1 MAPASNY
8 WNKKTCGTYF
18 KNMKPNPS
26 REASGQGVI
35 QLVQWAVAQEFSDI
49 PVDTLQKTVMVIA
62 DDLAAMLSA
71 EHEPQV
77 AAAHAKLAAH
87 DGGSKASLLRQGR
100 PQLSPLQAALGNA
113 LSASWN
119 ELDEG
124 YRKAVCHAGLY
135 TLPVLLAIAESE
147 NLSTADVIRASTL
160 AYEVTARFARTWRFR
175 ELKIHPHALFNAVG
189 ATAAIGFLRR
199 LPADLMLSA
208 LSNAS
213 TLGVVGPYNQAVH
226 GALIRNAWAA
236 AGIVNGFQAIEWAE
250 AGIAGLPE
258 TPHDVYFETLDS
270 EAHIE
275 ELTLELGTDWAVA
288 SGYHKIN
295 ACCQYAHSAIEAVQE
310 ILSAHPA
317 LTGGERIARIQI
329 QTHRLGMTLDNYQ
342 PVTTLGAKFS
352 LPHALA
358 ASLVYGHGGAQAFDT
373 PSVADARVARLR
385 DLVEM
390 QLVAEELP
398 WPHDRPAFV
407 TLVDE
412 NGRSYSAN
420 CLSARGGPDK
430 PFSDGEL
437 WAKIDGLSRAS
448 APGLCAAMQS
458 LHARCISRSSD
469 KSFAQPWRD
478 LVDQFFSPAA
488 STVKP

>member
-1 MAPASNY
+1 MGF
-8 WNKKTCGTYF
+8 T
-18 KNMKPNPS
+18 
-26 REASGQGVI
+26 
-35 QLVQWAVAQEFSDI
+35 QLVRWAVKQELSDI
-49 PVDTLQKTVMVIA
+49 PADALEKTVTVIA

-77 AAAHAKLAAH
+77 TASHAKLTVLTT
-87 DGGSKASLLRQGR
+87 GRTASLFRHDR
-100 PQLSPLQAALGNA
+100 PQLDPLQAALGNA

-160 AYEVTARFARTWRFR
+160 GYEVTARFARTWRFR

-199 LPADLMLSA
+199 LPADVMISA

-213 TLGVVGPYNQAVH
+213 TLGVVGPYNQAIH

-236 AGIVNGFQAIEWAE
+236 AGISNGFQAIEWAE

-258 TPHDVYFETLDS
+258 TPHDVYFETLGS
-270 EAHIE
+270 EAHID
-275 ELTLELGTDWAVA
+275 ELTSDLGTDWAVA
-288 SGYHKIN
+288 SGYHKVN
-295 ACCQYAHSAIEAVQE
+295 ACCQYAHSSIEAVQE
-310 ILSAHPA
+310 ILSKNPA
-317 LTGGERIARIQI
+317 LKGGDRVTRVHIK
-329 QTHRLGMTLDNYQ
+329 THRLGLTLDNYR

-358 ASLVYGHGGAQAFDT
+358 ASVVYGHGGAQSFD
-373 PSVADARVARLR
+373 SQSLQDASVARLR

-390 QLVAEELP
+390 QLVDEELP

-412 NGRSYSAN
+412 DGRSYSAS

-430 PFSDGEL
+430 PFSDEEL
-437 WAKIDGLSRAS
+437 WAKIDGLSQAS
-448 APGLCAAMQS
+448 APGLCTAMRS
-458 LHARCISRSSD
+458 LHARCSESRNA
-469 KSFAQPWRD
+469 KEFMQPWREV
-478 LVDQFFSPAA
+478 VDQFFSHAA
-488 STVKP
+488 KN

>member
-1 MAPASNY
+1 M
-8 WNKKTCGTYF
+8 
-18 KNMKPNPS
+18 
-26 REASGQGVI
+26 
-35 QLVQWAVAQEFSDI
+35 
-49 PVDTLQKTVMVIA
+49 PVDVLQKTVMIIA

-77 AAAHAKLAAH
+77 ATAHANMLAA
-87 DGGSKASLLRQGR
+87 GVGVTGATASLFRRDR
-100 PQLSPLQAALGNA
+100 PQLAPLQAALGNA

-147 NLSTADVIRASTL
+147 NRTVADVVRASTL

-175 ELKIHPHALFNAVG
+175 ELKIHPHALFNALG

-199 LPADLMLSA
+199 LPADLMLHA
-208 LSNAS
+208 LANAS

-236 AGIVNGFQAIEWAE
+236 AGIFNGFQAIEWAQ
-250 AGIAGLPE
+250 AGIAGLAE
-258 TPHDVYFETLDS
+258 TPHDVYFETLGS

-275 ELTLELGTDWAVA
+275 ELSANLGTDWAVA

-295 ACCQYAHSAIEAVQE
+295 ACCQYAHSSIEAMQD
-310 ILSAHPA
+310 ILRKHPE
-317 LTGGERIARIQI
+317 LQGGAGIERIQI
-329 QTHRLGMTLDNYQ
+329 QTHRLGMTLDNFQ

-358 ASLVYGHGGAQAFDT
+358 ASLVYGHGGAQAFD
-373 PSVADARVARLR
+373 SLAVSDERVARLR
-385 DLVEM
+385 AQVEM

-398 WPHDRPAFV
+398 WPQDRPAYV
-407 TLVDE
+407 TLVGGD
-412 NGRSYSAN
+412 GRTYSAS
-420 CLSARGGPDK
+420 CLSARGGPDR
-430 PFSDGEL
+430 PFDEQEL
-437 WAKIDGLSRAS
+437 WTKIEGLSKAS
-448 APGLCAAMQS
+448 APGLAVALQALYAHCGERPDSQA
-458 LHARCISRSSD
+458 L
-469 KSFAQPWRD
+469 AQPWRN
-478 LVDQFFSPAA
+478 LVAQFFI
-488 STVKP
+488 